1 MGKSKLGNDCVLSSN
16 LLKLP
21 QLELQ
26 EDEINLAIVTS
37 VSFSLSLACHCPNLS
52 APIDGE
58 SEKAFAFP
66 IPRLD
71 RISDPAVNLPSYCRS
86 RVALRSFAASS
97 PSPRSVHRFRQH
109 E

>member
-1 MGKSKLGNDCVLSSN
+1 SHNVEPLALLAVPFN
-16 LLKLP
+16 LTIP
-21 QLELQ
+21 R
-26 EDEINLAIVTS
+26 S
-37 VSFSLSLACHCPNLS
+37 PNLS